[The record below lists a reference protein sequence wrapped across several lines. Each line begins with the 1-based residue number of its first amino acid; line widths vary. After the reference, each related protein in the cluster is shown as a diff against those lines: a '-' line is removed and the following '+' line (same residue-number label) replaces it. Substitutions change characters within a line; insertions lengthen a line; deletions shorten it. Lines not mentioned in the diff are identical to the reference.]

1 MKHLL
6 YHIFISLVAL
16 LCPAVQAMADVEEE
30 YVLVTDAES
39 LREGDQ
45 VVIVS
50 REYGKAMS
58 KYQDNPPKPTYIKP
72 CSIDVIDNGNK
83 VNPTNDSVCVFT
95 LERDSKGWIFKVND
109 K

>member
-45 VVIVS
+45 VVVVS
-50 REYGKAMS
+50 RDFGVAMS
-58 KYQDNPPKPTYIKP
+58 RYQNSKKDPTYIVLK
-72 CSIDVIDNGNK
+72 
-83 VNPTNDSVCVFT
+83 
-95 LERDSKGWIFKVND
+95 
-109 K
+109 